1 MEDLTEKITDI
12 LGDPEMMSTIKNIS
26 GLLGSSEKEDN
37 EKENESSGASGS
49 DDSSGFSFSPEMMQM
64 VLKLMPILASIK
76 KEDKYTKF
84 LEALKP
90 LLSEKRRK
98 KLDGSSQILKIIR
111 IVPMLKDQG
120 IL

>member
-12 LGDPEMMSTIKNIS
+12 LGDPEMMNTIKSIS
-26 GLLGSSEKEDN
+26 GLLGSSEKDSS
-37 EKENESSGASGS
+37 EKESESSFESS
-49 DDSSGFSFSPEMMQM
+49 SDSSGFSFSPEMMQM
-64 VLKLMPILASIK
+64 VLKLMPILTSIK

-98 KLDGSSQILKIIR
+98 KLEGSSQILKIIR
-111 IVPMLKDQG
+111 ILPMLKDQG

>member
-12 LGDPEMMSTIKNIS
+12 LGDPEMMNTIKSIS
-26 GLLGSSEKEDN
+26 GLLDHSEKEGS
-37 EKENESSGASGS
+37 EKESEPSGEGSS

-64 VLKLMPILASIK
+64 VLKFMPILASIK

-98 KLDGSSQILKIIR
+98 KLEGSSQILKIIR
-111 IVPMLKDQG
+111 ILPLLKDQG